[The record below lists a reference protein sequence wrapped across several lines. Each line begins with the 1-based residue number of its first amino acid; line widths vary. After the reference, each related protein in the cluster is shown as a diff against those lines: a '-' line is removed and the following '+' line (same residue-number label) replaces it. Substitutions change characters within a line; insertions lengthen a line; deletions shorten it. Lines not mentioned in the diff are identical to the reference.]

1 MAFTPYSTHDM
12 LSVIRHFPK
21 PSTFWLNL
29 AFKQQ
34 VNFQSQ
40 YIDFDKISKG
50 RKIAPFVAPTVAGK
64 PMRSEGFNTTRF
76 APAYIK
82 PLHPVD
88 PERLITRQ
96 AGEAYTGNQS
106 LMGRRNAIV
115 GDILNEQREMIV
127 RRWELMAA
135 QAVMNGSIT
144 VEGEDYPTQN
154 VDFGRDPNNTVTL
167 TGTDVWTDTA
177 NSKPIKNLES
187 WSIAMARN
195 AGYSVTDWVMG
206 VDAWESFIEHP
217 DTEKKLNTDIKNSSQ
232 MLFDLGINQADE
244 NGAIVQFKGVLASG
258 VRVWVYSDI
267 YEDEDGAVVEIMDPK
282 AVVGVNPAGV
292 EGVRCFGAIMDVN
305 AGYQSLDIFPKNW
318 ANDNPSVEYVMSQ
331 SAPLMV
337 PRRPNASFK
346 ATVQ

>member
-12 LSVIRHFPK
+12 LSVINHLPK

-34 VNFQSQ
+34 VNFQTQ

-64 PMRSEGFNTTRF
+64 PMKSEGFTTTRF

-88 PERLITRQ
+88 PERLITRM
-96 AGEAYTGNQS
+96 AGEAYTGSMN

-115 GDILNEQREMIV
+115 GDILSEQRDMIV

-135 QAVMNGSIT
+135 HAVMNGSIT

-167 TGTDVWTDTA
+167 AGTNVWTDTT
-177 NSKPIKNLES
+177 NSNPIKDLEK
-187 WSIAMARN
+187 WSIAQARSC
-195 AGYSVTDWVMG
+195 GYAVVDWVMG
-206 VDAWESFIEHP
+206 LNAWESFSDHP
-217 DTEKKLNTDIKNSSQ
+217 KTVKKLDTNTKNSSQ
-232 MLFDLGINQADE
+232 MLFDLGITQADE
-244 NGAIVQFKGVLASG
+244 NGAIIQFKGVLASG

-267 YEDEDGAVVEIMDPK
+267 YEDETGAVVEIMDQD
-282 AVVGVNPAGV
+282 AVVGINAAGL
-292 EGVRCFGAIMDVN
+292 EGVRCFGAIMDAS
-305 AGYQSLDIFPKNW
+305 AGYQSLDVFPKNW
-318 ANDNPSVEYVMSQ
+318 ASDNPSVEYVMSQ

-346 ATVQ
+346 AVVQ

>member
-1 MAFTPYSTHDM
+1 MAYTPYSTHEM
-12 LSVIRHFPK
+12 LSVIRHLPK

-40 YIDFDKISKG
+40 YIDFDKINRG
-50 RKIAPFVAPTVAGK
+50 RKLAPFVAPTVAGK
-64 PMRSEGFNTTRF
+64 PMKSEGHVTTRF
-76 APAYIK
+76 APAYVK
-82 PLHPVD
+82 PMHPVD
-88 PERLITRQ
+88 PERLITRM
-96 AGEAYTGNQS
+96 AGEPYTGNMS

-135 QAVMNGSIT
+135 HAVMNGSVT
-144 VEGEDYPTQN
+144 VEGEDYPTMN

-167 TGTDVWTDTA
+167 TTTDKWTDQS
-177 NSKPIKNLES
+177 NSKPLKNLET
-187 WSIAMARN
+187 WSIAMARSC
-195 AGYSVTDWVMG
+195 GYAVTDWIMG
-206 VDAWESFIEHP
+206 TDAWESFIDHP
-217 DTEKKLNTDIKNSSQ
+217 DTEKKLDTNIKNSSQ

-244 NGAIVQFKGVLASG
+244 NGAVIQYKGTLASG

-267 YEDEDGAVVEIMDPK
+267 YEDESGNIVEIMDSK
-282 AVVGVNPAGV
+282 AVVGVNPAGL
-292 EGVRCFGAIMDVN
+292 EGVRCYGAIMDAQ

-337 PRRPNASFK
+337 PRRTNASFK
-346 ATVQ
+346 ATVL